1 MHVPTLL
8 SQARG
13 SQIIAHKTWPAN
25 LSTENLSA
33 KRDKTKL

>member
-13 SQIIAHKTWPAN
+13 SQIIAHETWPAN
-25 LSTENLSA
+25 LSTANLST